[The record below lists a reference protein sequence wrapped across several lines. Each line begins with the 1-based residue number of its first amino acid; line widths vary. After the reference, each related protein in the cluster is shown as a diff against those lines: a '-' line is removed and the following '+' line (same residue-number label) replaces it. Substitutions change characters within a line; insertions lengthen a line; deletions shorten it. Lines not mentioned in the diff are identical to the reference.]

1 MNVRKTVIL
10 DVSKEFPAPKQGA
23 GDVPL
28 ETARAGKVTNNLT
41 NYYNSD
47 FTFHTF
53 FTRHFNIL

>member
-47 FTFHTF
+47 FTFLF
-53 FTRHFNIL
+53 FYGTL